1 MTFNRKNAVPR
12 GHRLYTSVATVLEW
26 GRHGPRFTAHE
37 TYDSRGWLVPTKPAH
52 IEWKDYAPK
61 RIRPFRSPP
70 RIGSTAWIGSRI
82 VVRRPG
88 ATFRL
93 PNDGPSCAWLA
104 ERNAAG
110 TADKHGQHAT
120 RIERLL
126 VAEQSPLIVPLRL
139 VKELMRPPV
148 TAANDNR
155 PVGGEDA
162 EASSGNG
169 TERVHNQGSITPS
182 VPMLMAAYRDG
193 MDNGGISFVE
203 GNVLLGSTNWRGKL
217 TGLIFRDGELIAYGD
232 YKGKKRRPAYTADPL
247 GLVYD
252 EKSETEKHVEA
263 QPAEDKSYTRLKS
276 ASTYVSAQSPYA
288 PRSLAPPPKTVRAA
302 ANDDVLASAIA
313 NTKCMPPV
321 KRLPDGVAFDYGRL
335 AGVSA
340 MKGVSNGGSSAGMH
354 EVLTEMERAEN
365 MAAAGI
371 DEVDL
376 EVLDAILDDASFRSI
391 GLSFEH
397 PESSASHE
405 GRKIVERTLKKISEK
420 IAA

>member
-1 MTFNRKNAVPR
+1 MTFDRKDAMPK
-12 GHRLYTSVATVLEW
+12 GHRLYTSVATIREW
-26 GRHGPRFTAHE
+26 GAGGERSSANE
-37 TYDSRGWLVPTKPAH
+37 NYDSRGWLVPPKPAH
-52 IEWKDYAPK
+52 IEWKDYAPQ
-61 RIRPFRSPP
+61 RIRPFRSAP
-70 RIGSTAWIGSRI
+70 RIGSKEWIGSRI
-82 VVRRPG
+82 TARLPG
-88 ATFRL
+88 VTVRL

-104 ERNAAG
+104 ERNAVG
-110 TADKHGQHAT
+110 TANKHGQNAT
-120 RIERLL
+120 RIERWL
-126 VAEQSPLIVPLRL
+126 VENKSPLIVPLRL

-162 EASSGNG
+162 DASSGSG

-217 TGLIFRDGELIAYGD
+217 TGLIFRDGELVAYGD

-252 EKSETEKHVEA
+252 EKSETAKHVEG
-263 QPAEDKSYTRLKS
+263 QPAEDKSYTRLRS
-276 ASTYVSAQSPYA
+276 TSTYVSAQSPDA
-288 PRSLAPPPKTVRAA
+288 PRSLAPSPRTARAA
-302 ANDDVLASAIA
+302 ANDNALASAIA

-321 KRLPDGVAFDYGRL
+321 KRMPDGVAFEYGRL
-335 AGVSA
+335 AGVSE

-354 EVLTEMERAEN
+354 EVLTEMERADN

-397 PESSASHE
+397 AESSAHHE